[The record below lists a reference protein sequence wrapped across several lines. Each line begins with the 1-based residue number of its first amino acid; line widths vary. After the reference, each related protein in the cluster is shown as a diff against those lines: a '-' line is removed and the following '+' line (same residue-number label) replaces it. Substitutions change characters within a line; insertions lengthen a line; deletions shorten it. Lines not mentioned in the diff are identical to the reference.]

1 MKKATIIAL
10 LALMA
15 VLTIQAAQPMDFYA
29 KKAEEA
35 IADGRYRDALD
46 YANQEI

>member
-35 IADGRYRDALD
+35 IAIILPDFQTDIIMAV
-46 YANQEI
+46 